1 MENQPT
7 PGKTNAGQG
16 LGIAALVLGIITIPF
31 ALFPCTA
38 VFAWCPGAVAIIL
51 GAIALNQAKKG
62 NGKTGLPMAGLVLG
76 IIATALAV
84 AWIVVFAEGA
94 KEVSDAIKQDTT
106 LMQGL
111 DSLMQQM
118 DSVMRDTTKQN

>member
-7 PGKTNAGQG
+7 AGKTNAGQG

-31 ALFPCTA
+31 AFFPCTA
-38 VFAWCPGAVAIIL
+38 VFAWCPGALAIIL
-51 GAIALNQAKKG
+51 GAIGLNQAKKG

-76 IIATALAV
+76 IIATVVAV
-84 AWIVVFAEGA
+84 AWIVVFAEAA
-94 KEVSDAIKQDTT
+94 KEVSDVIKQDTT

-111 DSLMQQM
+111 DSVMQQM
-118 DSVMRDTTKQN
+118 DSVMRDTTIQK